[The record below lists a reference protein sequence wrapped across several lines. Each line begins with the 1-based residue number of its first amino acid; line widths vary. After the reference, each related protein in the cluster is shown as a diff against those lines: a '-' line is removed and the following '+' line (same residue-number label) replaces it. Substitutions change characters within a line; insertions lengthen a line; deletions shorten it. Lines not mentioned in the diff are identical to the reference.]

1 MSTLKKVKDMYGKF
15 RFILTTQQKVYFWIV
30 LAMSLVAALLEMVG
44 VAAII
49 PILDMMLDMDE
60 ARTKWFVRPFIEM
73 FHLDTDQK
81 VIWFM
86 CTIVIAIYI
95 FKNVYNIFFNWVY
108 LKYANKVQRELSV
121 RVLDAYLKQGYIFF
135 VENNTAA
142 LLQGVRE
149 DVSAVYNMVK
159 AIFALLTKIFTAV
172 CIAVYIFAQSSE
184 MAVVLCGLAL
194 LSIALLQIFYRKPMS
209 VNGKMHRQLT
219 QESSQISLEAI
230 QGNKEIIAMQKQDF
244 FSKYYAQAVAKRN
257 RFAVKV
263 ELGTLS
269 PAYFIEMICI
279 TGLMAAVAVQMG
291 ASADVNGLLT
301 RLSTIAVGAFR
312 ILPAVGGITSGINTV
327 TMYMTQFERTYQTLK
342 TVKQLEEKE
351 REKGKDAPREN
362 RSSVRFEKEL
372 RVCGVTF
379 AYPNGEG
386 NVLNQI
392 DLCVKKGQSIALIG
406 PSGAGKT
413 TLADILLGLLKPLEG
428 KVMMDGTDIEELGE
442 DWGRIVGYVPQTM
455 YLIDDTI
462 KYNIAF
468 GEAEQDI
475 DEERIWESLR
485 VAQLDT
491 YVRSLRHGIDTEVG
505 ELGVRFSGGQR
516 QRLAIAR
523 ALYRNPDILI
533 LDEATAALDN
543 ETEAEVMKAIEA
555 LQGYKTLIIVAHR
568 LTTVRKCDMIYEVK
582 DGAVVEKSKEDID
595 WFGDKA

>member
-1 MSTLKKVKDMYGKF
+1 MSEIKKVKDLYDKF
-15 RFILTTQQKVYFWIV
+15 RFILTTQQKVYFGIV
-30 LAMSLVAALLEMVG
+30 LAMSLAAALLEMLG
-44 VAAII
+44 VAAIV
-49 PILDMMLDMDE
+49 PILEMMLEME
-60 ARTKWFVRPFIEM
+60 KAREKWYVRPFVELL
-73 FHLDTDQK
+73 HLDTDQK

-86 CTIVIAIYI
+86 CLLLIGIYI
-95 FKNVYNIFFNWVY
+95 LKNVYNIFYNWVY

-142 LLQGVRE
+142 LLQGVNA
-149 DVSAVYNMVK
+149 DVAGVYNIIK
-159 AIFALLTKIFTAV
+159 TIFALLTKIFTAV
-172 CIAVYIFAQSSE
+172 CIVVYIFSESSE
-184 MAVVLCGLAL
+184 MAVVLCGLAI
-194 LSIALLQIFYRKPMS
+194 LSVVLLQIFYRRPMS
-209 VNGKMHRQLT
+209 VNGKMNRQLT
-219 QESSQISLEAI
+219 QEASKISLEAI

-244 FSKYYAQAVAKRN
+244 FSKYYAQAVVKRN
-257 RFAVKV
+257 RTAVKA

-269 PAYFIEMICI
+269 PAYVIEMICI

-291 ASADVNGLLT
+291 RNADVNGLIT
-301 RLSTIAVGAFR
+301 RLSAIAVGAFR
-312 ILPAVGGITSGINTV
+312 ILPALGGITSGINTI
-327 TMYMTQFERTYQTLK
+327 TMYTTQLARTYQTLE
-342 TVKQLEEKE
+342 TVKMLEEKE
-351 REKGKDAPREN
+351 KEKRKTLPDREQ
-362 RSSVRFEKEL
+362 VRFENEL
-372 RVCGVTF
+372 QVCGVTF

-491 YVRSLRHGIDTEVG
+491 YVRSLRHGIDTEIG

-582 DGAVVEKSKEDID
+582 DGAVVEKNKEDID

>member
-1 MSTLKKVKDMYGKF
+1 M
-15 RFILTTQQKVYFWIV
+15 
-30 LAMSLVAALLEMVG
+30 
-44 VAAII
+44 
-49 PILDMMLDMDE
+49 
-60 ARTKWFVRPFIEM
+60 
-73 FHLDTDQK
+73 
-81 VIWFM
+81 
-86 CTIVIAIYI
+86 
-95 FKNVYNIFFNWVY
+95 
-108 LKYANKVQRELSV
+108 
-121 RVLDAYLKQGYIFF
+121 
-135 VENNTAA
+135 
-142 LLQGVRE
+142 
-149 DVSAVYNMVK
+149 
-159 AIFALLTKIFTAV
+159 
-172 CIAVYIFAQSSE
+172 
-184 MAVVLCGLAL
+184 LCGLAL

-209 VNGKMHRQLT
+209 VNGKIHRQLT
-219 QESSQISLEAI
+219 QESSKISLEAI

-244 FSKYYAQAVAKRN
+244 FSKYYAQAIAKRN
-257 RFAVKV
+257 RISVKV

-269 PAYFIEMICI
+269 PAYIIEMICI

-291 ASADVNGLLT
+291 VSADVNGLIT

-312 ILPAVGGITSGINTV
+312 ILPALGAITSGINTV
-327 TMYMTQFERTYQTLK
+327 TMYTTQLARTYQTLQ
-342 TVKQLEEKE
+342 TVKVLEEKE
-351 REKGKDAPREN
+351 REKETDISRKERQHA
-362 RSSVRFEKEL
+362 RFEKEL

-379 AYPNGEG
+379 GYPNGEG
-386 NVLNQI
+386 NVLNQV
-392 DLCVKKGQSIALIG
+392 DLRVKKGQSIALIG

-413 TLADILLGLLKPLEG
+413 TLADILLGLLKPSAG

-491 YVRSLRHGIDTEVG
+491 YIKGLRDGINTNIG

-555 LQGYKTLIIVAHR
+555 LQGYKTLVIVAHR
-568 LTTVRKCDMIYEVK
+568 LTTVRKCDIIYEVK
-582 DGAVVEKSKEDID
+582 DGAVVEKNKEDIA
-595 WFGDKA
+595 WFGDKS

>member
-1 MSTLKKVKDMYGKF
+1 MGDLKKVKDMYDKF
-15 RFILTTQQKVYFWIV
+15 RFILTAQQKVYFWIV
-30 LAMSLVAALLEMVG
+30 LAMSLLSALLEMVG
-44 VAAII
+44 VAAIV
-49 PILDMMLDMDE
+49 PILDMMLEMDK
-60 ARTKWFVRPFIEM
+60 ARQKWFVRPFIEL

-86 CTIVIAIYI
+86 CIIVIAIYI

-172 CIAVYIFAQSSE
+172 CIAVFIFAQSSE
-184 MAVVLCGLAL
+184 MALVLCGLAL

-209 VNGKMHRQLT
+209 VNGKIHRQLT
-219 QESSQISLEAI
+219 QESSKISLEAI

-244 FSKYYAQAVAKRN
+244 FSKYYAQAIAKRN
-257 RFAVKV
+257 RISVKV

-269 PAYFIEMICI
+269 PAYIIEMICI

-291 ASADVNGLLT
+291 VSADVNGLIT

-312 ILPAVGGITSGINTV
+312 ILPALGAITSGINTV
-327 TMYMTQFERTYQTLK
+327 TMYTTQLARTYQTLQ
-342 TVKQLEEKE
+342 TVKVLEEKE
-351 REKGKDAPREN
+351 REKETDISRKERQHA
-362 RSSVRFEKEL
+362 RFEKEL

-379 AYPNGEG
+379 GYPNGEG
-386 NVLNQI
+386 NVLNQV
-392 DLCVKKGQSIALIG
+392 DLRVKKGQSIALIG

-413 TLADILLGLLKPLEG
+413 TLADILLGLLKPSAG

-491 YVRSLRHGIDTEVG
+491 YIKGLRDGINTNIG

-555 LQGYKTLIIVAHR
+555 LQGYKTLVIVAHR
-568 LTTVRKCDMIYEVK
+568 LTTVRKCDIIYEVK
-582 DGAVVEKSKEDID
+582 DGAVVEKNKEDIA
-595 WFGDKA
+595 WFGDKS